1 MTTTIRPA
9 GPVQQGAD
17 GARARTYDV
26 CDNGRPVGAVG
37 ISTDPAFGAGAGI
50 LRSLGIEEAHRR
62 RGRGTIAALAAE
74 EVLRGWG
81 CTQVRLVAPAD
92 NGAARAL
99 ATVLGYTERSRNMLK
114 TLRRTAPALP
124 AGVSGRPMTE
134 EEFAAW
140 EATSA
145 ETYAQEW
152 MERGVPE
159 EQARHKTETDHATTL
174 PDGLATRGMY
184 FHVLVHDGAVVGH
197 VWVARREAPDGDSD
211 DLGYVFD
218 VEVRDEYRGR
228 GYGRAL
234 MHLAEDI
241 TLDAGLGL
249 LGLHVFASNT
259 PALRLYESLGY
270 EVTQYNLAKSL

>member
-9 GPVQQGAD
+9 GPAQQGAD

-26 CDNGRPVGAVG
+26 CDNGRPVGAVD
-37 ISTDPAFGAGAGI
+37 ISTDPAFGPSAGV

-81 CTQVRLVAPAD
+81 CTRVSVVATAD
-92 NGAARAL
+92 NHAARAL
-99 ATVLGYTERSRNMLK
+99 AAVLGYTERSRNMLK
-114 TLRRTAPALP
+114 RLRRTAPALP
-124 AGVSGRPMTE
+124 SGITGRPMTDQE
-134 EEFAAW
+134 YDAW
-140 EATSA
+140 EATSVG
-145 ETYAQEW
+145 TYAQEW
-152 MERGVPE
+152 AERGVPE
-159 EQARHKTETDHATTL
+159 EQARRKAETDHTTNL
-174 PDGLATRGMY
+174 PDGLATPGMY
-184 FHVLVHDGAVVGH
+184 FHVLLHDGVVVGH
-197 VWVARREAPDGDSD
+197 VWVARRETPDGD

-218 VEVRDEYRGR
+218 IEVREEHRGL

-249 LGLHVFASNT
+249 LGLHVFATNT

-270 EVTQYNLAKSL
+270 EVTQYNLAKAL

>member
-37 ISTDPAFGAGAGI
+37 ISTDPAFGPSAGI
-50 LRSLGIEEAHRR
+50 LRSLGIDEAHRR

-81 CTQVRLVAPAD
+81 CTRVRLVAPAD
-92 NGAARAL
+92 NGAARSL
-99 ATVLGYTERSRNMLK
+99 AAVLGYTERSRNMLK

-124 AGVSGRPMTE
+124 PGVTGRRMTQR
-134 EEFAAW
+134 EFDAWAAV
-140 EATSA
+140 SVG
-145 ETYAQEW
+145 TYARSW
-152 MERGVPE
+152 MERGVPQ
-159 EQARHKTETDHATTL
+159 EQARRKSETDHAANL
-174 PDGLATRGMY
+174 PDGLATPGMY

-197 VWVARREAPDGDSD
+197 VWVARREEPEGQ

-218 VEVRDEYRGR
+218 VEVREEHRGR

-234 MHLAEDI
+234 MHLAEDV

-270 EVTQYNLAKSL
+270 EVTQYNLAKAL

>member
-9 GPVQQGAD
+9 EPVQQGAD

-37 ISTDPAFGAGAGI
+37 ISTDPAFGPSAGV

-92 NGAARAL
+92 NRAAQAL
-99 ATVLGYTERSRNMLK
+99 AAVLGYTERSRNMLK

-124 AGVSGRPMTE
+124 AGVTGRPMTE
-134 EEFAAW
+134 REFAEWA
-140 EATSA
+140 AVSVG
-145 ETYAQEW
+145 TYARSW

-159 EQARHKTETDHATTL
+159 EQARRKSETDHAANL
-174 PDGLATRGMY
+174 PDGLATPGMY

-197 VWVARREAPDGDSD
+197 VWVARRHEPEGD

-218 VEVRDEYRGR
+218 VEVREEHRGR

-270 EVTQYNLAKSL
+270 EVTQYNLAKAL

>member
-9 GPVQQGAD
+9 GPVKQGAD
-17 GARARTYDV
+17 GARTRTYDV

-37 ISTDPAFGAGAGI
+37 ISTDPAFGPSAGV
-50 LRSLGIEEAHRR
+50 LHSLAIEEAHRR

-92 NGAARAL
+92 NDAARAL
-99 ATVLGYTERSRNMLK
+99 AAVLGYTERSRNMLK

-124 AGVSGRPMTE
+124 TGVTGRRMTE
-134 EEFAAW
+134 QEFAEWA
-140 EATSA
+140 ATA
-145 ETYAQEW
+145 VETYAQSW
-152 MERGVPE
+152 VERGVPE
-159 EQARHKTETDHATTL
+159 EQARRKSETDHATNL
-174 PDGLATRGMY
+174 PEGLATRGMH

-197 VWVARREAPDGDSD
+197 VWVARREVPDGD

-218 VEVRDEYRGR
+218 VEVREEHRGH

-241 TLDAGLGL
+241 TLDAGCGL

-259 PALRLYESLGY
+259 PALRLYGSLGY
-270 EVTQYNLAKSL
+270 EVTQYNLAKAL

>member
-37 ISTDPAFGAGAGI
+37 ISTDPAFGPSAGI
-50 LRSLGIEEAHRR
+50 LRSLGIDEAHRR

-92 NGAARAL
+92 NGAARSL
-99 ATVLGYTERSRNMLK
+99 AAVLGYTERSRNMLK

-124 AGVSGRPMTE
+124 PGVTGRRMTE
-134 EEFAAW
+134 REFDAWAAV
-140 EATSA
+140 SVG
-145 ETYAQEW
+145 TYARSW

-159 EQARHKTETDHATTL
+159 EQARRKSETDHAANL
-174 PDGLATRGMY
+174 PDGLATPGMY

-197 VWVARREAPDGDSD
+197 VWVARREEPEGQ

-218 VEVRDEYRGR
+218 VEVREEHRGR

-234 MHLAEDI
+234 MHLAEDV

-270 EVTQYNLAKSL
+270 EVTQYNLAKAL

>member
-37 ISTDPAFGAGAGI
+37 ISTDPAFGPSAGI
-50 LRSLGIEEAHRR
+50 LRSLGIDEAHRR

-92 NGAARAL
+92 NGAARSL
-99 ATVLGYTERSRNMLK
+99 AAVLGYTERSRNMLK

-124 AGVSGRPMTE
+124 PGVTGRRMTQR
-134 EEFAAW
+134 EFGAWAAV
-140 EATSA
+140 SVG
-145 ETYAQEW
+145 TYARSW
-152 MERGVPE
+152 MERGVPQ
-159 EQARHKTETDHATTL
+159 EQARRKSETDHAANL
-174 PDGLATRGMY
+174 PDGLATPGMY

-197 VWVARREAPDGDSD
+197 VWVARREEPEGQ

-218 VEVRDEYRGR
+218 VEVREEHRGR

-234 MHLAEDI
+234 MHLAEDV

-270 EVTQYNLAKSL
+270 EVTQYNLAKAL

>member
-37 ISTDPAFGAGAGI
+37 ISTDPAFGPSAGI
-50 LRSLGIEEAHRR
+50 LRSLGIDEAHRR

-92 NGAARAL
+92 NGAARSL
-99 ATVLGYTERSRNMLK
+99 AAVLGYTERSRNMLK

-124 AGVSGRPMTE
+124 PGVTGRRMTQR
-134 EEFAAW
+134 EFDAWAAV
-140 EATSA
+140 SVG
-145 ETYAQEW
+145 TYARSW
-152 MERGVPE
+152 MERGVPQ
-159 EQARHKTETDHATTL
+159 EQARRKSETDHAANL
-174 PDGLATRGMY
+174 PDGLATPGMY

-197 VWVARREAPDGDSD
+197 VWVARREEPEGQ

-218 VEVRDEYRGR
+218 VEVREEHRGR

-234 MHLAEDI
+234 MHLAEDV
-241 TLDAGLGL
+241 TLDVGLGL

-270 EVTQYNLAKSL
+270 EVTQYNLAKAL

>member
-37 ISTDPAFGAGAGI
+37 ISTDPAFGPSAGI

-92 NGAARAL
+92 NSAAQAL
-99 ATVLGYTERSRNMLK
+99 AAVLGYTERSRNMLK

-124 AGVSGRPMTE
+124 PGVTGRRMTE
-134 EEFAAW
+134 REFDEWAAV
-140 EATSA
+140 SVG
-145 ETYAQEW
+145 TYAQSW

-159 EQARHKTETDHATTL
+159 EQARRKSETDHAANL
-174 PDGLATRGMY
+174 PDGLATPGMY

-197 VWVARREAPDGDSD
+197 VWVARREEPEGH

-218 VEVRDEYRGR
+218 VEVREGHRGR

-234 MHLAEDI
+234 MHLAEDV

-270 EVTQYNLAKSL
+270 EVTQYNLAKAL

>member
-37 ISTDPAFGAGAGI
+37 ISTDPAFGPSAGI
-50 LRSLGIEEAHRR
+50 LRSLGIDEAHRR

-92 NGAARAL
+92 NGAARSL
-99 ATVLGYTERSRNMLK
+99 AAVLGYTERSRNMLK

-124 AGVSGRPMTE
+124 PGVTGRRMTQR
-134 EEFAAW
+134 EFDAWAAV
-140 EATSA
+140 SVG
-145 ETYAQEW
+145 TYARSW
-152 MERGVPE
+152 MERGVPQ
-159 EQARHKTETDHATTL
+159 EQARRKSETDHAANL
-174 PDGLATRGMY
+174 PDGLATPGMY

-197 VWVARREAPDGDSD
+197 VWVARREEPEGQ

-218 VEVRDEYRGR
+218 VEVRRGHRGR

-234 MHLAEDI
+234 MHLAEDV

-270 EVTQYNLAKSL
+270 EVTQYNLAKAL

>member
-9 GPVQQGAD
+9 EPVQQGAD

-26 CDNGRPVGAVG
+26 CDNGRAVGAVG
-37 ISTDPAFGAGAGI
+37 ISTDPAFGPTAGV
-50 LRSLGIEEAHRR
+50 LRSLGIDEAHRR

-99 ATVLGYTERSRNMLK
+99 AAVLGYTERSRNMLK

-124 AGVSGRPMTE
+124 PGVTGRPMTE
-134 EEFAAW
+134 PEFAAW
-140 EATSA
+140 AAVSVG
-145 ETYAQEW
+145 TYARSW
-152 MERGVPE
+152 AERGVPE
-159 EQARHKTETDHATTL
+159 EQARRKSEADHAENL
-174 PDGLATRGMY
+174 PDGLATPGMY
-184 FHVLVHDGAVVGH
+184 FHVLVHEGTVVGH
-197 VWVARREAPDGDSD
+197 VWVARRAEPEGD
-211 DLGYVFD
+211 DLGFVFD
-218 VEVRDEYRGR
+218 VEVREGHRGR

-234 MHLAEDI
+234 MHLAEDV

-249 LGLHVFASNT
+249 LGLHVFTTNT

-270 EVTQYNLAKSL
+270 EVTQYNLAKAL

>member
-37 ISTDPAFGAGAGI
+37 ISTDPAFGPSAGI
-50 LRSLGIEEAHRR
+50 LRSLGIDEAHRR

-92 NGAARAL
+92 NGAARSL
-99 ATVLGYTERSRNMLK
+99 AAVLGYTERSRNMLK

-124 AGVSGRPMTE
+124 PGVTGRRMTQR
-134 EEFAAW
+134 EFDAWAAV
-140 EATSA
+140 SVG
-145 ETYAQEW
+145 TYARSW
-152 MERGVPE
+152 MERGVPQ
-159 EQARHKTETDHATTL
+159 EQARRKSETDPAANL
-174 PDGLATRGMY
+174 PDGLATPGMY

-197 VWVARREAPDGDSD
+197 VWVARREEPEGQ

-218 VEVRDEYRGR
+218 VEVREEHRGR

-234 MHLAEDI
+234 MHLAEDV

-270 EVTQYNLAKSL
+270 EVTQYNLAKAL

>member
-9 GPVQQGAD
+9 EPVQQGAD
-17 GARARTYDV
+17 GARTRTYDV

-37 ISTDPAFGAGAGI
+37 VSTDPAFGPSAGI
-50 LRSLGIEEAHRR
+50 LHSLGIEEPHRR

-99 ATVLGYTERSRNMLK
+99 AAVLGYTERSRNMLK
-114 TLRRTAPALP
+114 PLRRTAPALP
-124 AGVSGRPMTE
+124 AGAAGRPMTRRE
-134 EEFAAW
+134 YDEWA
-140 EATSA
+140 ATSVG
-145 ETYAQEW
+145 TYARSW
-152 MERGVPE
+152 VERGVPE
-159 EQARHKTETDHATTL
+159 DQARRKSETDHATNL
-174 PDGLATRGMY
+174 PDGLATPGMY
-184 FHVLVHDGAVVGH
+184 FHVLVHDGEAVGH
-197 VWVARREAPDGDSD
+197 VWVARREGPDGEG
-211 DLGYVFD
+211 LGYVFD
-218 VEVRDEYRGR
+218 VEVREEHRGR

-234 MHLAEDI
+234 MHLAEEI

-270 EVTQYNLAKSL
+270 EVTQYNLAKAL